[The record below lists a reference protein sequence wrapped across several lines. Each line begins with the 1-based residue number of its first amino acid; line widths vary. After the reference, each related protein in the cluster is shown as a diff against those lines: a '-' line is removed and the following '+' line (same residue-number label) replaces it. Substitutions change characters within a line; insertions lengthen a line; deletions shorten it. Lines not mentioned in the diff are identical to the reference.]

1 MNLIQNICSRNIN
14 RIVMNLIQNI
24 CSRNFTIKIGK
35 EALLADIY
43 NVYKDYGEIEEEIKQ
58 KKRQSQTKPKKQ

>member
-1 MNLIQNICSRNIN
+1 
-14 RIVMNLIQNI
+14 MNLIQNI

-58 KKRQSQTKPKKQ
+58 KKGRAKQNQKKQ